1 MVCDRNAEVNI
12 QTCIVS
18 ILLVS
23 VASLAGQGTDKT
35 LRGTITIKTIGYT
48 VAVHGKAG
56 PPDTEFL
63 FCIDQDRSAP
73 AQRIEFTGPARVM
86 YRAVPTPGIPAGVVI
101 SGPESIANTLSV
113 VGEDGKA
120 WTFVAKDQ
128 KPLLATGAATATTVG
143 TSVVRRL
150 DWATGSGPRR
160 GTDLSGC
167 LQPAG

>member
-1 MVCDRNAEVNI
+1 M
-12 QTCIVS
+12 
-18 ILLVS
+18 LVS
-23 VASLAGQGTDKT
+23 VASLTGQSNDKT
-35 LRGTITIKTIGYT
+35 LRGTVTIKTNGYT

-56 PPDTEFL
+56 QPDSEFL

-86 YRAVPTPGIPAGVVI
+86 YRAVPIPGIPAGVVI
-101 SGPESIANTLSV
+101 SGPESVANTLAV

-128 KPLLATGAATATTVG
+128 KPLLATGTANQATVG
-143 TSVVRRL
+143 TSIVRRL

-160 GTDLSGC
+160 GTDIAGC

>member
-1 MVCDRNAEVNI
+1 M
-12 QTCIVS
+12 
-18 ILLVS
+18 LVS
-23 VASLAGQGTDKT
+23 VASLAGQGNDKT
-35 LRGTITIKTIGYT
+35 LRGTVTIKTSGHT
-48 VAVHGKAG
+48 VAVHGKG
-56 PPDTEFL
+56 GQPESEFL

-86 YRAVPTPGIPAGVVI
+86 YRAAPIPGIPAGVVI
-101 SGPESIANTLSV
+101 SGPESVANTLAV

-128 KPLLATGAATATTVG
+128 KPLLATGNPTAVR
-143 TSVVRRL
+143 TSIVRRL

-160 GTDLSGC
+160 GTDVSGC

>member
-1 MVCDRNAEVNI
+1 M
-12 QTCIVS
+12 
-18 ILLVS
+18 LVS
-23 VASLAGQGTDKT
+23 VVTLAGQGNDKT
-35 LRGTITIKTIGYT
+35 LRGTVTIKTNGHT

-56 PPDTEFL
+56 QPDSEFL

-86 YRAVPTPGIPAGVVI
+86 YRAAPIPGIPAGVVI
-101 SGPESIANTLSV
+101 SGPESVANTLAV

-120 WTFVAKDQ
+120 WTFVAQDQ
-128 KPLLATGAATATTVG
+128 KPLLATGNPTAVR

-150 DWATGSGPRR
+150 DWATGNGPRR
-160 GTDLSGC
+160 GTDLAGC

>member
-1 MVCDRNAEVNI
+1 M
-12 QTCIVS
+12 
-18 ILLVS
+18 LVS
-23 VASLAGQGTDKT
+23 VASLTGQGNDKT
-35 LRGTITIKTIGYT
+35 LRGTVTIKTNGYT

-56 PPDTEFL
+56 QPDTEFL

-86 YRAVPTPGIPAGVVI
+86 YRAVPIPGIPAGVKI
-101 SGPESIANTLSV
+101 SGPESVANTLTV

-128 KPLLATGAATATTVG
+128 KPLPATGNPAANSTTVG

-160 GTDLSGC
+160 GTELSGC